1 MPVRNCNVIVKITA
15 LPKVWSQ
22 APRLGTGS
30 YRKCSSIVTIP
41 VRCSIQS
48 TRNWLASDVWV
59 FILPIMLGT
68 PSLDHVGLLLVQAWL
83 DVELVLDVELAVLPD
98 LGFGVTV
105 HPARRRSPD
114 PPAVY
119 VVEPAV
125 AGTEV
130 ELLLGKPPYG
140 TPEVRAGVTEDVE
153 PAHDLFAL
161 GFRKTLAL
169 LIQNGRAFRLPYH
182 VAVGPLPAL
191 LLDRGLPR
199 EPDGIIQLV
208 LHGRLPGVRKFL
220 LYGPLPV
227 ELL

>member
-1 MPVRNCNVIVKITA
+1 M
-15 LPKVWSQ
+15 
-22 APRLGTGS
+22 
-30 YRKCSSIVTIP
+30 VTMP

-48 TRNWLASDVWV
+48 TRDWLVSAVWV
-59 FILPIMLGT
+59 LILPIMLAA
-68 PSLDHVGLLLVQAWL
+68 PSLDHVGFLLVQARL
-83 DVELVLDVELAVLPD
+83 DVELVLDIESAVLPD
-98 LGFGVTV
+98 LGFSVTV

-130 ELLLGKPPYG
+130 ELLLGKPPHG
-140 TPEVRAGVTEDVE
+140 TPEVRTGVAEDVE
-153 PAHDLFAL
+153 LAHDLFAL

-169 LIQNGRAFRLPYH
+169 LIQDGRSLRLPYH
-182 VAVGPLPAL
+182 VAVRPLPAL

-199 EPDGIIQLV
+199 EPDCVIQLV
-208 LHGRLPGVRKFL
+208 FHVGLPGVWKFL

-227 ELL
+227 DLLYGKLDFEVRGLLRRDLRDGADLLPA

>member
-1 MPVRNCNVIVKITA
+1 M
-15 LPKVWSQ
+15 
-22 APRLGTGS
+22 
-30 YRKCSSIVTIP
+30 VTIP

-59 FILPIMLGT
+59 LILPIMLGT

-98 LGFGVTV
+98 FGVGVTV

-114 PPAVY
+114 PPTVD

-130 ELLLGKPPYG
+130 ELLLAEPPHG
-140 TPEVRAGVTEDVE
+140 TPEVRAGVAEDVE

-169 LIQNGRAFRLPYH
+169 LIQDGWTLWLSDY
-182 VAVGPLPAL
+182 VAVRPLPAL
-191 LLDRGLPR
+191 LLNRGLPR
-199 EPDGIIQLV
+199 EPDGVIQLI
-208 LHGRLPGVRKFL
+208 LHVRLPGVRKFL

-227 ELL
+227 ELLYGEFDFVVRRLLRRDFRDGADL